1 VHASEEEYILR
12 GCWCMYSHDV
22 GMLFLNKTIL
32 RVEKYPTGES
42 RVTTVKYPIGESHVA
57 LYETGKCNEK
67 QQ

>member
-1 VHASEEEYILR
+1 
-12 GCWCMYSHDV
+12 MYSHDV
-22 GMLFLNKTIL
+22 GMLFFNKTIL